1 MSEVVHEFTREV
13 VTWNPYVQPID
24 AAAATPA
31 QIDALGLKPGMK
43 PSPYL
48 GVLAHDPQTLKAR
61 TPLFTSI
68 MTGKGDGLARADRE
82 IGALV
87 TSIVNGCVTCASIH
101 ARAAANF
108 MGSPAVVDEILAKQL
123 DAKVDAK
130 TQAVIDFTVSL
141 TATPPGPTPEQVE
154 GLRAHG
160 YTDLEILDLIHAVA
174 IFNWANRLM
183 HTLGEALRSGPS
195 A

>member
-1 MSEVVHEFTREV
+1 MSEVVHEFTRDV
-13 VTWNPYVQPID
+13 VNWQPYVEPID
-24 AAAATPA
+24 TKKMTPA
-31 QIDALGLKPGMK
+31 QADALGLKPGMK
-43 PSPYL
+43 PSLYL

-61 TPLFTSI
+61 TPLFNSI
-68 MTGKGDGLARADRE
+68 MTGKGDGLPRADRE
-82 IGALV
+82 IGALI

-108 MGSPAVVDEILAKQL
+108 MGGPEVVDEILANQL

-130 TQAVIDFTVSL
+130 HQALIDFTVSL
-141 TATPPGPTPEQVE
+141 TATPPAPTAEQAE
-154 GLRAHG
+154 ALRAHG
-160 YTDLEILDLIHAVA
+160 FSDLDILDLIHAVA

-183 HTLGEALRSGPS
+183 HTLGEPLRSGTS